1 MASAAAPPPIVGTP
15 IDPPPAEVP
24 GFAEKLD
31 RTTVGGIGYRAL
43 RRYSHANVALLTSGT
58 AYYLFL
64 SLLSLLALT
73 YGVIAI
79 LGADQLAEKLTDI
92 LGDALPNLVGEN
104 GIDPQELRS
113 TGRAAGVV
121 GLVLLLYSTLSAV
134 RGASSSMHVIFGA
147 PPDPRSFVKA
157 KARHVLLLL
166 VVTPLLA
173 VSFASA
179 SLTSSLI
186 QPLLDAIGWDAAP
199 ARAALVG
206 VGLLVGL
213 AIDALIMWILLGTLG
228 GIRPGSTSSSHL
240 EPDRCRGRRPD
251 QAATA
256 GHRRVVPGQAAVRRL
271 RPTAGGLV
279 RPVAV
284 DQRALC
290 VRSHHGGHQR
300 PRRSLGRAR
309 ANPRRPGRRA
319 GPDRGLTG
327 HCHAIDL
334 RICRHGLPRR
344 AASSLLPS
352 T

>member
-24 GFAEKLD
+24 AFAEKLD

-206 VGLLVGL
+206 VGLLVGM

-228 GIRPGSTSSSHL
+228 GIRPARRPRLISSLIGAVAVGLIKQLLQVIVAWSLDKPQYGAFALPLAVLFVLSLLTSVLYVCAAITGGISDRDVPL
-240 EPDRCRGRRPD
+240 DELGPTPDAPVEEPD
-251 QAATA
+251 
-256 GHRRVVPGQAAVRRL
+256 
-271 RPTAGGLV
+271 PTA
-279 RPVAV
+279 
-284 DQRALC
+284 C
-290 VRSHHGGHQR
+290 
-300 PRRSLGRAR
+300 
-309 ANPRRPGRRA
+309 
-319 GPDRGLTG
+319 
-327 HCHAIDL
+327 
-334 RICRHGLPRR
+334 
-344 AASSLLPS
+344 
-352 T
+352 

>member
-15 IDPPPAEVP
+15 IDPPPTEVP

-31 RTTVGGIGYRAL
+31 RTSVGGIGYRAL

-79 LGADQLAEKLTDI
+79 LGADQLAEKLTDV

-113 TGRAAGVV
+113 TGRTAGVV
-121 GLVLLLYSTLSAV
+121 GLVLLLYSTLGAV

-147 PPDPRSFVKA
+147 PPDPRTFVMA
-157 KARHVLLLL
+157 KARHLLILL

-179 SLTSSLI
+179 SLTSSLV
-186 QPLLDAIGWDAAP
+186 QPLLDAVGWDSGP
-199 ARAALVG
+199 ARAPLVG
-206 VGLLVGL
+206 VGLLVGF
-213 AIDALIMWILLGTLG
+213 AIDTLIMWILLGTLG
-228 GIRPGSTSSSHL
+228 GIRP
-240 EPDRCRGRRPD
+240 DRRPRLV
-251 QAATA
+251 TSLI
-256 GHRRVVPGQAAVRRL
+256 GAVAVGL
-271 RPTAGGLV
+271 IKQLLQVIVAWSLDKPQYGAFALPLGGLV
-279 RPVAV
+279 RPVIV

-290 VRSHHGGHQR
+290 VCSHRGGHQR
-300 PRRSLGRAR
+300 PGRSLGRAR
-309 ANPRRPGRRA
+309 ANPRRRGRVSWTR
-319 GPDRGLTG
+319 PRSCWRG
-327 HCHAIDL
+327 
-334 RICRHGLPRR
+334 R
-344 AASSLLPS
+344 
-352 T
+352 

>member
-15 IDPPPAEVP
+15 IDPPPTEVP

-31 RTTVGGIGYRAL
+31 RTVVGGIGYRAL

-92 LGDALPNLVGEN
+92 LADTLPTLVGEN

-113 TGRAAGVV
+113 TGRTAGVV

-147 PPDPRSFVKA
+147 PPDPRTFVKA
-157 KARHVLLLL
+157 KARHLLLL
-166 VVTPLLA
+166 LLVTPLLA

-186 QPLLDAIGWDAAP
+186 QPLLDAIGWDSAP
-199 ARAALVG
+199 VRAALVG
-206 VGLLVGL
+206 AGLLVGF
-213 AIDALIMWILLGTLG
+213 AIDTLIMWILLGTLG
-228 GIRPGSTSSSHL
+228 GIRPV
-240 EPDRCRGRRPD
+240 RRPRLISSLIGAVAVGLIKQLMQVIVAWSLD
-251 QAATA
+251 KPQYGAFALPLAVLFVLSLLTSVLYVCAAI
-256 GHRRVVPGQAAVRRL
+256 
-271 RPTAGGLV
+271 AGGISDRDVPLDELT
-279 RPVAV
+279 PTPIP
-284 DQRALC
+284 
-290 VRSHHGGHQR
+290 RS
-300 PRRSLGRAR
+300 
-309 ANPRRPGRRA
+309 
-319 GPDRGLTG
+319 
-327 HCHAIDL
+327 
-334 RICRHGLPRR
+334 
-344 AASSLLPS
+344 
-352 T
+352 

>member
-15 IDPPPAEVP
+15 IDPPPTEVP

-31 RTTVGGIGYRAL
+31 RTVVGGIGYRAL

-147 PPDPRSFVKA
+147 PPDPRTFVRS
-157 KARHVLLLL
+157 KARHLLILL

-186 QPLLDAIGWDAAP
+186 QPLLDAIGWDTAP

-228 GIRPGSTSSSHL
+228 GIRPARRPRLISSLIGAVAVGLIKQLLQVIVAWSLDKPQYGAFALPLAVLFVLSLLTSVLYVCAAITGGISDRDVPL
-240 EPDRCRGRRPD
+240 DELGPTPDAPVEEPD
-251 QAATA
+251 
-256 GHRRVVPGQAAVRRL
+256 
-271 RPTAGGLV
+271 PTAG
-279 RPVAV
+279 
-284 DQRALC
+284 
-290 VRSHHGGHQR
+290 
-300 PRRSLGRAR
+300 
-309 ANPRRPGRRA
+309 
-319 GPDRGLTG
+319 
-327 HCHAIDL
+327 
-334 RICRHGLPRR
+334 
-344 AASSLLPS
+344 
-352 T
+352 

>member
-15 IDPPPAEVP
+15 IDPPPTEVP
-24 GFAEKLD
+24 DFAEKLD
-31 RTTVGGIGYRAL
+31 RTAVGGIGYRAL

-113 TGRAAGVV
+113 TGRTAGVV
-121 GLVLLLYSTLSAV
+121 GLVLLLYSTLGAV

-147 PPDPRSFVKA
+147 PPDPRTFVRS
-157 KARHVLLLL
+157 KARHLLILL

-173 VSFASA
+173 VSFAAA
-179 SLTSSLI
+179 SLTSTLI

-228 GIRPGSTSSSHL
+228 GIRPDRRPRLVASVIGAVAVGLIKQLLQVIVTWSLDKPQYGAFALPLAVLFVLSLLTSALYACAAIAGGISHRDVPL
-240 EPDRCRGRRPD
+240 DKLAPTPVNTVEEPD
-251 QAATA
+251 
-256 GHRRVVPGQAAVRRL
+256 
-271 RPTAGGLV
+271 PTAG
-279 RPVAV
+279 
-284 DQRALC
+284 
-290 VRSHHGGHQR
+290 
-300 PRRSLGRAR
+300 
-309 ANPRRPGRRA
+309 
-319 GPDRGLTG
+319 
-327 HCHAIDL
+327 
-334 RICRHGLPRR
+334 
-344 AASSLLPS
+344 
-352 T
+352 